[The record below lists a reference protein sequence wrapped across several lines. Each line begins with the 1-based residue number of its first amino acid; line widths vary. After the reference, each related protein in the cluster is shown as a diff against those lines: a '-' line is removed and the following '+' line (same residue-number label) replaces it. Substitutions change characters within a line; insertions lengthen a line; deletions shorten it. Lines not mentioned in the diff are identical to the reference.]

1 MVFSKCV
8 RASLPGD
15 LFQGIKKFIKIA
27 SIHNLKI
34 EKEESGY
41 AKFLRGN
48 IRMGKSGVDP

>member
-1 MVFSKCV
+1 MFSKCV